1 MANLKELKNQIDSV
15 RSTRKITQAMKMV
28 AASKLRRAQESA
40 ESARPYSEKI
50 SKIMSSLA
58 ISMKDSDVALDLLL
72 GNKDTSVHIIIAVT
86 SDRGLCGGFNSSI
99 VKAVKNKVKDLKEKN
114 LDFKI
119 ICLGK
124 KGADILMGI
133 FGDNVISSENINDK
147 NSYTLSEDISALL
160 VKKLDNKEFWTCSVI
175 YNQFKSAISQIVTE
189 QSLIPC
195 TIDSEEDENSQDGEI
210 NFEFEPDEKGILSE
224 LLPKNLSIQ
233 IYKAILE
240 SGAGEQGARMAAMDN
255 ATRKAGEKID
265 GMKKYAAASLFG
277 QEPEST
283 EEPAAELETE
293 VDQEPEEEE
302 DA

>member
-124 KGADILMGI
+124 KGADILMGL

-160 VKKLDNKEFWTCSVI
+160 VKKLDNKEFGTCSVI

-189 QSLIPC
+189 HSLIPC

-255 ATRKAGEKID
+255 ATRNAGEMID
-265 GMKKYAAASLFG
+265 KLNLSYNRQRQAIITGELIEIISG
-277 QEPEST
+277 
-283 EEPAAELETE
+283 AEAL
-293 VDQEPEEEE
+293 
-302 DA
+302 

>member
-58 ISMKDSDVALDLLL
+58 LSMKDSDVSLELLL
-72 GNKDTSVHIIIAVT
+72 GNKDNSTHIIIAVT

-99 VKAVKNKVKDLKEKN
+99 VKAVKNKVKELNEN
-114 LDFKI
+114 NSDFKI

-124 KGADILMGI
+124 KGSDILKGL

-147 NSYTLSEDISALL
+147 NSYTLAEDISDLL
-160 VKKLDNKEFWTCSVI
+160 VKGLDDKEYGTCSVI
-175 YNQFKSAISQIVTE
+175 YNQFKSVISQIVTE

-195 TIDSEEDENSQDGEI
+195 SIDSEEDRNDEEGVI
-210 NFEFEPDEKGILSE
+210 NFEFEPDEKEIMSD
-224 LLPKNLSIQ
+224 LLPKNLAIQ

-255 ATRKAGEKID
+255 ATRNAGEMID
-265 GMKKYAAASLFG
+265 RLNLSYNRQRQAIITGELIEIISG
-277 QEPEST
+277 
-283 EEPAAELETE
+283 AEAL
-293 VDQEPEEEE
+293 
-302 DA
+302 